1 MKKIIGILSLIITL
15 TGCFEETPKKEE
27 VHTVDWFQKNKVEMN
42 NTLKRCRDNPGEL
55 KNTPN
60 CMNAKQAKH
69 LVLFGTSDD
78 LHF

>member
-1 MKKIIGILSLIITL
+1 MKKIIGITAITITL
-15 TGCFEETPKKEE
+15 TGCFDEKPKEETHSVE
-27 VHTVDWFQKNKVEMN
+27 WYQKNKVEMN

-69 LVLFGTSDD
+69 LALFGTSDD